1 MPSRRGEM
9 VDISA
14 LDRQLSD
21 ENIPLILFLYGDEP
35 YLIEK
40 GVEGLQKRLI
50 PAHLREFN
58 RDVYSAGEVPPSK
71 VVEAARTVPVLNPW
85 RFVLVKDADSFSPQD
100 VEQLLAYVEKPSP
113 STCLVLWGNRSG
125 PWKHYFHRI
134 REVGAVIHVRPF
146 FAGKLIGWIKQEAQ
160 AHGKRMT
167 REAAEYLKDM
177 VGNGLRELH
186 NEIEKA
192 VAHVGEKSVIEL
204 RDVEEVVSE
213 VRIRTIFELTDAIGM
228 RNGLEALHIL
238 RKMFQAGEPHLKILG
253 MIVRQFRLIWR
264 AKCLVLAGVTKEEVG
279 KRLKIHHFYLESLL
293 EQSASFTEENLRQ
306 GFNRF
311 VDADLAMKTTGISKE
326 LLLEKMV
333 IDLCH

>member
-1 MPSRRGEM
+1 M
-9 VDISA
+9 DILA
-14 LDRQLSD
+14 LDRQLSRG
-21 ENIPLILFLYGDEP
+21 NIPLLLYLYGDEP

-50 PAHLREFN
+50 PVHLREFN
-58 RDVYSAGEVPPSK
+58 RDVYSAGEVPPSRI
-71 VVEAARTVPVLNPW
+71 VDAARTVPVLSPW
-85 RFVLVKDADSFSPQD
+85 RFILVKEADRFSPHD
-100 VEQLLAYVEKPSP
+100 VHQLLAYIERPSP
-113 STCLVLWGNRSG
+113 STCLVLWGDTSG

-134 REVGAVIHVRPF
+134 REVGAVIQVRPF
-146 FAGKLIGWIKQEAQ
+146 FAGKLIGWIKREAQ

-177 VGNGLRELH
+177 VGNRLRELH

-192 VAHVGEKSVIEL
+192 VAHVGEKPVIEL

-213 VRIRTIFELTDAIGM
+213 VKTRTIFELTDAIGM
-228 RNGLEALHIL
+228 RNGLEALRIL
-238 RKMFQAGEPHLKILG
+238 RKMLQAGEPHLKILS
-253 MIVRQFRLIWR
+253 MIARQFRLIWR
-264 AKCLVLAGVTKEEVG
+264 AKCLVSAGVTKEEVR

-306 GFNRF
+306 GFHRF
-311 VDADLAMKTTGISKE
+311 VQADLAMKTTGVSKD

-333 IDLCH
+333 VDLCH